1 MEDICSV
8 GGTKLPPVPA
18 IPPDSVPNLEPIS
31 KVYNMN
37 FAPGLDKL
45 LESDNHWFANE
56 GFKLVAS
63 DRTLLGLVLAYLTLI
78 SNNADN
84 AVGEDATLASQE
96 ARVTYGSL
104 RQCVHLEHDGGR
116 EGEKLARR
124 FRTIESILT
133 GEPLAVPPASM
144 SEFVDVDMDDHQPDP
159 STVEGRVDGD
169 GGDNEGKHLTA
180 FDKQVAKRQDEFWK
194 MLELIATVQGPR
206 VGEEDAG
213 SGVVG
218 GGGGG
223 SARQEDVQQ
232 AMEQIKSLAEGRENR
247 DILYAILLL
256 GWGKNGDPSSERELA
271 KRFLQS
277 EAQGRATELVFAT
290 IAGMGLRAFGES

>member
-18 IPPDSVPNLEPIS
+18 IPPDSVPNLEPIG

-63 DRTLLGLVLAYLTLI
+63 DRTMLGLVLAYLTLI

-104 RQCVHLEHDGGR
+104 RQCVRLEHDGGR

-144 SEFVDVDMDDHQPDP
+144 SEFVDVDMDDHQLDP
-159 STVEGRVDGD
+159 STVDGRVDGD
-169 GGDNEGKHLTA
+169 GDGDGKVLSA
-180 FDKQVAKRQDEFWK
+180 FDRQVAKRQDEFWK
-194 MLELIATVQGPR
+194 TLELIATVQGPR
-206 VGEEDAG
+206 VGEDAG
-213 SGVVG
+213 LAAV
-218 GGGGG
+218 GGG
-223 SARQEDVQQ
+223 SAREEDVRQ